1 MFNQVWKKYLPVI
14 VILMKRSSKEEQ
26 TLGMNPSDFQRAAGG
41 RKIKFSFTSLHLA
54 NGKLNSTVKYLPL
67 ARELAT
73 VLQEDEVAKKILQK
87 KQFEFSM
94 NNNCVLSITDSTPSE
109 ETGSG
114 NSSDSEETD
123 ADEVIVTVSEEE
135 VKQD

>member
-1 MFNQVWKKYLPVI
+1 MFTQVWKKYLPVI

-41 RKIKFSFTSLHLA
+41 RKIKFSFTNLHLA
-54 NGKLNSTVKYLPL
+54 NGKLNSTIKYLPL
-67 ARELAT
+67 ARELAN
-73 VLQEDEVAKKILQK
+73 VLQEDEVTRKLLLK

-94 NNNCVLSITDSTPSE
+94 NNNCELSITNNTPTE
-109 ETGSG
+109 ETGSE
-114 NSSDSEETD
+114 NPQESEVTDSSEE
-123 ADEVIVTVSEEE
+123 IVAVSEEE